1 MAYFVEAEAKIKREI
16 QKAESSGSKERV
28 IAGPTAETLIEF
40 CRQNE
45 EFAQAVVQGKS
56 FTECVKHICQGIKN
70 ACSDI
75 EVYRKAAEFYF
86 PGAKVDFQ
94 MSIRMS
100 EYEEKKDNIISID
113 LIGFLK

>member
-16 QKAESSGSKERV
+16 QKAASSGSKERV
-28 IAGPTAETLIEF
+28 IAGPTAETLIKF
-40 CRQNE
+40 CKQNE

-56 FTECVKHICQGIKN
+56 FTECVKHICKGIEN
-70 ACSDI
+70 SCSDI
-75 EVYRKAAEFYF
+75 EVYRKAAGFYF

-113 LIGFLK
+113 LIDFLK

>member
-1 MAYFVEAEAKIKREI
+1 MAYFVEAETKLKQEI
-16 QKAESSGSKERV
+16 EKAASGGKKERV
-28 IAGPTAETLIEF
+28 IAGPTAAALVEF
-40 CRQNE
+40 CRQND
-45 EFAQAVVQGKS
+45 EFAQAVVQGKP
-56 FTECVKHICQGIKN
+56 FTECIKHICRGIID

-100 EYEEKKDNIISID
+100 QYEEGADKIINID
-113 LIGFLK
+113 LIDFLK

>member
-1 MAYFVEAEAKIKREI
+1 MSYFVEAEAKIQREI
-16 QKAESSGSKERV
+16 KQAESSGSKERV
-28 IAGPTAETLIEF
+28 IARPTAETLIEF

-56 FTECVKHICQGIKN
+56 FTECIKHICQGIKS

-100 EYEEKKDNIISID
+100 KYEEKKDNIISID
-113 LIGFLK
+113 LIDFLK